1 MNSIDKFAV
10 IDMFCGVGGLTHGFV
25 KAGFEVVAGYDIDKS
40 CEYAFEANNKGA
52 KYIPKDIKN
61 VLGEELNNYYGSKQK
76 ILVGCAPCQPF
87 SLYTNKNKDSK
98 KEDES
103 NLDGKWALL
112 YSFARLIKETDAQIV
127 SMENVPQL
135 AKFNDGKVLK
145 DFISVLEDMN
155 YHVSW
160 SIVNAQDYGV
170 PQRRKRLILLASK
183 LGKISLI
190 PPTHNKKN
198 YVTVREAIGSL
209 PKIEDGIAD
218 ENDPLHYSRKL
229 GDLNKRRIQAT
240 REGGFWREWPE
251 ELKLD
256 CHKKGGGASFRS
268 VYGRMT
274 WDDVAPTMTTYCVG
288 LGNGRFGHPEQD
300 RAISMREAAIFQSF
314 PHDYVFLN
322 PKKPLST
329 ATIARQIG
337 NAVPVKLGEVIAESI
352 KKHLEIYESK

>member
-1 MNSIDKFAV
+1 MLEKYSV

-25 KAGFEVVAGYDIDKS
+25 QAGFSVAAGYDIDKS
-40 CEYAFEANNKGA
+40 CEYAFETNNKGA
-52 KYIPKDIKN
+52 KYIAKDIKD
-61 VLGEELNNYYGSKQK
+61 VTGEELNNYFSTKQK

-87 SLYTNKNKDSK
+87 SLYTNKKKESK
-98 KEDES
+98 IEDES
-103 NLDGKWALL
+103 SPEGKWALL
-112 YSFARLIKETDAQIV
+112 YSFSRLIKETEAQII

-145 DFISVLEDMN
+145 DFIKALEDLG
-155 YHVSW
+155 YKVSC

-183 LGKISLI
+183 LGEIELL
-190 PPTHNKKN
+190 PATHNKTN
-198 YVTVREAIGSL
+198 YVTVKKAIGNL
-209 PKIEDGIAD
+209 PKIEDGVAD
-218 ENDPLHYSRKL
+218 KNDPMHYARKL

-251 ELKLD
+251 ELKLA
-256 CHKKGGGASFRS
+256 CHKKEGGVSFRS
-268 VYGRMT
+268 VYGRMS

-314 PHDYVFLN
+314 PIDYAFIDPNKV
-322 PKKPLST
+322 LST
-329 ATIARQIG
+329 AAIARQIG
-337 NAVPVKLGEVIAESI
+337 NAVPVRLGEIIAESI
-352 KKHLEIYESK
+352 KKHLEEHGEKE